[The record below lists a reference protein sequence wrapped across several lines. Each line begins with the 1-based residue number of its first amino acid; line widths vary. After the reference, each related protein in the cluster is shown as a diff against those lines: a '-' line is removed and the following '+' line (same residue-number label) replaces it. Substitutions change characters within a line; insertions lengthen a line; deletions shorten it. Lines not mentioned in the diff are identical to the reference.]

1 MVTSKTLVKL
11 ASTPQLEPE
20 LSALQRLEDAD
31 LSLAPLRV
39 VPAEVEETFYRTNNL
54 PAQLNHLFGGLDLSN
69 PDEDDIEELA
79 PEAQGL
85 LKAHFLLDE
94 TIDLFYEGLSPLPS
108 RVRVRRGGGNP
119 KEEPGYTA
127 TRGRP
132 ALIALKNIWV
142 EDWSFDALMVRLK
155 KSHSVALQ
163 ARPVIVGTAGLEPTP
178 NLNERAAEVLGR
190 EVTIFSEPDLG
201 ITGVHL

>member
-119 KEEPGYTA
+119 KKEPGHTA

-132 ALIALKNIWV
+132 ALIALKNTWV
-142 EDWSFDALMVRLK
+142 EDWSFDALMTRLE

-163 ARPVIVGTAGLEPTP
+163 ARPVVVSAAGLEPAP
-178 NLNERAAEVLGR
+178 DLNERAAEILGR